1 MVYMKS
7 RRFYGDGLGRS
18 DLACVKYFADL
29 ICFQNQLCRE
39 ILLNIK
45 GVLGVRIR
53 KIFVVGVFGD
63 VVFV

>member
-7 RRFYGDGLGRS
+7 RRIYDDGLVRS

-45 GVLGVRIR
+45 GIL
-53 KIFVVGVFGD
+53 FVCV
-63 VVFV
+63 